1 MRGVSRGIIDQA
13 MEYLADNA
21 KIEDCTSQVSLTM
34 TTGSSKTI
42 NACYKY
48 GKIVVFDVSV
58 SRGAATAA
66 GSNVFAGVLSPAKF
80 RPKTVAPTTTYYGS
94 SGILAQIDNSGNV
107 AVRVIGAQ
115 LAANSTVRVCFT
127 YLVN

>member
-1 MRGVSRGIIDQA
+1 MSRGIIDQA

-21 KIEDCTSQVSLTM
+21 TIEDCTSQVSLTM

-42 NACYKY
+42 NACYKC

-80 RPKTVAPTTTYYGS
+80 RPALVAQTSTYYGS
-94 SGILAQIDNSGNV
+94 TGILAQLDLAGNLY
-107 AVRVIGAQ
+107 VRVIGAQ
-115 LAANSTVRVCFT
+115 LPANASVRVCFT